1 MTTVTLASIKDKIRG
16 MYFIN
21 AGAAVKAS
29 DRGYTE
35 RDLEELNL
43 VTICIIILEN
53 GFKVEGTSACVDP
66 KIYNEAIGQ
75 QEAYKNAI
83 DKIWEIEGYL
93 LKQQLHEA
101 NQK

>member
-1 MTTVTLASIKDKIRG
+1 MTTVTASSIKNKIRG
-16 MYFIN
+16 IYFIN

-29 DRGYTE
+29 NGGYTDQ
-35 RDLEELNL
+35 DLEELNL

-75 QEAYKNAI
+75 QEAYKAAFN
-83 DKIWEIEGYL
+83 KIWEIEGYL

>member
-1 MTTVTLASIKDKIRG
+1 MTSVTKASIEAKIRG
-16 MYFIN
+16 IYFIN
-21 AGAAVKAS
+21 AGAAIKAS
-29 DRGYTE
+29 DDGYTQ

-66 KIYNEAIGQ
+66 KIYNEAVGRK
-75 QEAYKNAI
+75 EAYNNAFE
-83 DKIWEIEGYL
+83 KIWEKEGYL
-93 LKQQLHEA
+93 LKQKMFEE

>member
-1 MTTVTLASIKDKIRG
+1 MISVTKASIEAKIRG
-16 MYFIN
+16 VYFIN
-21 AGAAVKAS
+21 AGAAIKAS
-29 DRGYTE
+29 NDSYTQ

-53 GFKVEGTSACVDP
+53 GFKVEGVSACVDP
-66 KIYNEAIGQ
+66 ANFDAIIGKE
-75 QEAYKNAI
+75 EAYKNAF

-93 LKQQLHEA
+93 LKQKMFEE

>member
-1 MTTVTLASIKDKIRG
+1 MSTVTKASIEAKIRG
-16 MYFIN
+16 VYFIN
-21 AGAAVKAS
+21 AGAAIKAS
-29 DRGYTE
+29 DDGYTQ

-66 KIYNEAIGQ
+66 KIYNEAVGRK
-75 QEAYKNAI
+75 EAYNNAFE
-83 DKIWEIEGYL
+83 KIWEKEGYL
-93 LKQQLHEA
+93 LKQKMFEE

>member
-1 MTTVTLASIKDKIRG
+1 MTTVTKASIEAKIRNV
-16 MYFIN
+16 YYIN
-21 AGAAVKAS
+21 AGAAVQTS
-29 DRGYTE
+29 DQGYNE
-35 RDLEELNL
+35 RDLAELKL

-66 KIYNEAIGQ
+66 SRYNEEIGQ
-75 QEAYKNAI
+75 EEAYKAAF
-83 DKIWEIEGYL
+83 DKIWEKEGYL

>member
-1 MTTVTLASIKDKIRG
+1 MPTVTKASIEAKIRG
-16 MYFIN
+16 VYFIN
-21 AGAAVKAS
+21 AGAAVKSS

-75 QEAYKNAI
+75 QEAYNAAFE
-83 DKIWEIEGYL
+83 KIWEKEGYL
-93 LKQQLHEA
+93 LKQKMFEE

>member
-93 LKQQLHEA
+93 LKQQMFEA
-101 NQK
+101 AQ

>member
-1 MTTVTLASIKDKIRG
+1 MISVTKASIEAKIRG
-16 MYFIN
+16 VYFIN
-21 AGAAVKAS
+21 AGAAIKAS
-29 DRGYTE
+29 DEGYTQ

-66 KIYNEAIGQ
+66 KIYNEAVGRK
-75 QEAYKNAI
+75 EAYNNAFE
-83 DKIWEIEGYL
+83 KIWEKEGYL
-93 LKQQLHEA
+93 LKQKMFEE

>member
-1 MTTVTLASIKDKIRG
+1 MITVTKASIEAKIRNV
-16 MYFIN
+16 YYIN
-21 AGAAVKAS
+21 AGVAVQAS
-29 DRGYTE
+29 DQGYNE
-35 RDLEELNL
+35 RDLEELKL

-66 KIYNEAIGQ
+66 SRYNEVIGQ
-75 QEAYKNAI
+75 EEAYKAAF
-83 DKIWEIEGYL
+83 DKIWEKEGYL

>member
-21 AGAAVKAS
+21 AGAAVQAS
-29 DRGYTE
+29 DQGYNE
-35 RDLEELNL
+35 RDLEELKL

-93 LKQQLHEA
+93 LKQQMFEA
-101 NQK
+101 AQ

>member
-1 MTTVTLASIKDKIRG
+1 MTTVTKASIEAKIRG
-16 MYFIN
+16 VYYLN
-21 AGAAVKAS
+21 AGQALSMMYKIGETDKANLS
-29 DRGYTE
+29 
-35 RDLEELNL
+35 L

-53 GFKVEGTSACVDP
+53 GFKVEGVSACVDP
-66 KIYNEAIGQ
+66 ANFDAIIGKE
-75 QEAYKNAI
+75 EAYKNAF

>member
-1 MTTVTLASIKDKIRG
+1 MTTVTKASIEAKIRNV
-16 MYFIN
+16 YYIN
-21 AGAAVKAS
+21 AGAAVQAS
-29 DRGYTE
+29 DQGYNE
-35 RDLEELNL
+35 RDLEELKL

-66 KIYNEAIGQ
+66 SRYNEEIGQ
-75 QEAYKNAI
+75 EEAYKNAFE
-83 DKIWEIEGYL
+83 KIWEKEGYL